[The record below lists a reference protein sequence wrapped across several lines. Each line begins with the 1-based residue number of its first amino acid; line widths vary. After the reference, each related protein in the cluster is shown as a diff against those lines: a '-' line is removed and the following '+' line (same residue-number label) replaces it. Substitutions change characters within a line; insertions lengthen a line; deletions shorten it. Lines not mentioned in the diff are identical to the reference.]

1 MENLILMILTILV
14 TLIACYIGAI
24 YMVKIICKKTIDE
37 AKKSVDDFLQ
47 KIIDAFQSKP
57 MQTFQYNVAIG
68 SNGIAIRDDI
78 VHTYFEKLNT
88 LFETWYYER
97 SYFSSENIVCYE
109 FRVYDCT
116 LCNPTKKRITDKV
129 RPIAEKALTMHF
141 HEQGIYN
148 IVVDGFVAIRLCSD
162 RLFIFYATNDKGFE
176 EIRAIRL
183 QPK

>member
-47 KIIDAFQSKP
+47 KIIDSFQNKP

-109 FRVYDCT
+109 FRVYVCT

-148 IVVDGFVAIRLCSD
+148 IAVDNFVAIRLCSD
-162 RLFIFYATNDKGFE
+162 RLFVYYATNDKGFE
-176 EIRAIRL
+176 EIRAIRQ

>member
-47 KIIDAFQSKP
+47 KIIDSLQNKP

-148 IVVDGFVAIRLCSD
+148 IAVDNFVAIRLCSD

-176 EIRAIRL
+176 EIRAIRQ

>member
-47 KIIDAFQSKP
+47 KIIDSFQNKP

-109 FRVYDCT
+109 FRVYVCT

-148 IVVDGFVAIRLCSD
+148 IAVDNFVAIRLCSD

-176 EIRAIRL
+176 EIRAIRQ

>member
-1 MENLILMILTILV
+1 MENFILMILTILV

-24 YMVKIICKKTIDE
+24 YMVKIICKKTMDE

-47 KIIDAFQSKP
+47 KIIDTFQNKP

-176 EIRAIRL
+176 EIQTIRQ

>member
-1 MENLILMILTILV
+1 MGDLILMIITVVIVLV
-14 TLIACYIGAI
+14 ACYIGAI
-24 YMVKIICKKTIDE
+24 YLVKIICQKTIDD

-47 KIIDAFQSKP
+47 KIIDSFQNKP

-109 FRVYDCT
+109 FRVYVCT

-148 IVVDGFVAIRLCSD
+148 IAVDNFVAIRLCSD

-176 EIRAIRL
+176 EIRAIRQ

>member
-1 MENLILMILTILV
+1 MGDLILIIITVVIVLV
-14 TLIACYIGAI
+14 VCYIGAI
-24 YMVKIICKKTIDE
+24 YLVKITCQKTMDE

-88 LFETWYYER
+88 LFETWSYER

-141 HEQGIYN
+141 HGQGIYN
-148 IVVDGFVAIRLCSD
+148 IVVDGFVAIRLYSD
-162 RLFIFYATNDKGFE
+162 RLFVYYATNDKGFE
-176 EIRAIRL
+176 EIKAIRQ

>member
-1 MENLILMILTILV
+1 MENLILMILTVVIVLV
-14 TLIACYIGAI
+14 ACYIGAI
-24 YMVKIICKKTIDE
+24 YLVKITCQKTMDE

-47 KIIDAFQSKP
+47 KLIDTFQNKP

-68 SNGIAIRDDI
+68 SNGIAIRDDF

-97 SYFSSENIVCYE
+97 SYFNSNNTVCYE

-116 LCNPTKKRITDKV
+116 LCNPTPKRIIDKV

-141 HEQGIYN
+141 HDQGIYS
-148 IVVDGFVAIRLCSD
+148 IAVDNFVAIRLFND
-162 RLFIFYATNDKGFE
+162 RLFIYYATNDKGFE
-176 EIRAIRL
+176 EIQAIRQ

>member
-47 KIIDAFQSKP
+47 KIIDSFQNKP

-109 FRVYDCT
+109 FRVYVCT

-148 IVVDGFVAIRLCSD
+148 IAVDNFVAIRLYSD
-162 RLFIFYATNDKGFE
+162 HLFVYYATNDKGFK
-176 EIRAIRL
+176 EIRAIRQ